1 MGLVE
6 VAVVGLL
13 IVFVKHCWPQLASEE
28 AMGVQVVLTHEMTWY
43 AMAGEVGEDEGQ
55 QRVTGVQVAPIHE
68 MPWYAIV
75 GEVGEDEGQP

>member
-1 MGLVE
+1 M
-6 VAVVGLL
+6 
-13 IVFVKHCWPQLASEE
+13 
-28 AMGVQVVLTHEMTWY
+28 LTHEMTWY

-55 QRVTGVQVAPIHE
+55 HRITGVQVAPIHE